1 MSVTNESWLTT
12 LNDGLNSVIGA
23 INGVLWGQLLV
34 YLLVAVG
41 IYFTF
46 RLGFIQIRQFKHAV
60 EVLKSGRD
68 VDNGLSSYQV
78 FCTSMAARVGTG
90 NMAGVAVALTVGG
103 PGAIFWMWLIAL
115 FGMSTAFIESTLAQ
129 IYKTKDVDG
138 QYRGGPAYYM
148 EKGLGQRWMG
158 SLFSVF
164 LIIAFGLVF
173 NAVQANTITDALS
186 HSFGFDET
194 IMGVIIVAFSGFF
207 IMGGLQKIA
216 QASSRIVPVMAIG
229 YLAIA
234 IVIVIMNIT
243 ELPAVL
249 SLIVKS
255 AFGWQEAAAGGVA
268 YTIAQAMQSGIARGL
283 FSNEAGMGSAA
294 NVAASAT
301 PNPNHPASQGFV
313 QMLGVFVDT
322 IVICTASAAMIM
334 LSGVMDQP
342 DAATGISLLQQALTN
357 ELGSWTT
364 YFMAAAILLFCFSS
378 IIANYSYAETNVMF
392 LNGNTK
398 KGLLA
403 FRLCV
408 LAMVMFGSVAS
419 LPVVWNLADASM
431 GMMALINIVALVLLS
446 KLAIKV
452 IKDYE
457 LQLKQGKMPEFDRSK
472 FPELDELD
480 GAWHPEDNAEPIAS
494 SK

>member
-1 MSVTNESWLTT
+1 MNATINNWIASLNETLMSI
-12 LNDGLNSVIGA
+12 IGD
-23 INGVLWGQLLV
+23 INGLLWGHLLV

-46 RLGFIQIRQFKHAV
+46 RLGFIQIRQFRHAIG
-60 EVLKSGRD
+60 VLKKGKDSDAGI
-68 VDNGLSSYQV
+68 SSYQV

-90 NMAGVAVALTVGG
+90 NMAGVAVALTIGG
-103 PGAIFWMWLIAL
+103 PGAIFWMWAMAL
-115 FGMSTAFIESTLAQ
+115 FGMATAFVESTLAQ
-129 IYKTKDVDG
+129 VYKVKDVDG

-148 EKGLGQRWMG
+148 EQGLGQRWMG
-158 SLFSVF
+158 SLFSVC

-173 NAVQANTITDALS
+173 NAVQANTITDALY
-186 HSFGFDET
+186 HSFEIDRSW
-194 IMGVIIVAFSGFF
+194 MGIAIVLCSALF
-207 IMGGLQKIA
+207 IMGGLKSVA
-216 QASSRIVPVMAIG
+216 QASSRIVPVMAVG

-234 IVIVIMNIT
+234 LLIVAMNIS
-243 ELPAVL
+243 ELPAVVM
-249 SLIVKS
+249 LIVKS

-313 QMLGVFVDT
+313 QMLGVFADT
-322 IVICTASAAMIM
+322 IIICTASAAMIM

-342 DAATGISLLQQALTN
+342 DAATGIGLLQQALTN
-357 ELGSWTT
+357 ELGGWTT
-364 YFMAAAILLFCFSS
+364 YFMAAAIVLFCFSS
-378 IIANYSYAETNVMF
+378 IIANYSYAETNIMF
-392 LNGNTK
+392 LNGNSK
-398 KGLLA
+398 KGLLV
-403 FRLCV
+403 FRLIV

-419 LPVVWNLADASM
+419 LPVVWNMADASM
-431 GMMALINIVALVLLS
+431 GMMALINIIALVLLS
-446 KLAIKV
+446 NLAIKV

-457 LQLKQGKMPEFDRSK
+457 AQVKKGQVPTFDRTK
-472 FPELDELD
+472 FPELNKLD
-480 GAWHPEDNAEPIAS
+480 GAWHPQPETAEE

>member
-1 MSVTNESWLTT
+1 MSVTNETWLTS
-12 LNDGLNSVIGA
+12 LNDSLMTVIGA
-23 INGVLWGQLLV
+23 INGVLWGQLIV
-34 YLLVAVG
+34 YLLVGVG

-46 RLGFIQIRQFKHAV
+46 RLGFIQIRQFRHAIT
-60 EVLKSGRD
+60 VLNTGKNTE
-68 VDNGLSSYQV
+68 NGISSYQV

-90 NMAGVAVALTVGG
+90 NMAGVAVALAVGG
-103 PGAIFWMWLIAL
+103 PGAIFWMWIMAL

-129 IYKTKDVDG
+129 VYKVKDVDG

-173 NAVQANTITDALS
+173 NAVQANTITDALN
-186 HSFGFDET
+186 HSFGFDKT
-194 IMGVIIVAFSGFF
+194 VMGVIIVLASAFF
-207 IMGGLQKIA
+207 IMGGLSKVA
-216 QASSRIVPVMAIG
+216 QASSRIVPVMAVG

-234 IVIVIMNIT
+234 LLIVVMNIT
-243 ELPAVL
+243 ELPAAII
-249 SLIVKS
+249 LIVKS

-294 NVAASAT
+294 NIAASAT

-313 QMLGVFVDT
+313 QMLGVFADT

-342 DAATGISLLQQALTN
+342 DAASGIGLLQQALTS
-357 ELGSWTT
+357 ELGGWTT
-364 YFMAAAILLFCFSS
+364 YFMAAAIILFCFSS
-378 IIANYSYAETNVMF
+378 IIANYSYAETNIMF
-392 LNGNTK
+392 FNGNSK
-398 KGLLA
+398 KGLFI
-403 FRLCV
+403 FRLTV

-431 GMMALINIVALVLLS
+431 GLMVLINVVALILLS

-457 LQLKQGKMPEFDRSK
+457 VQLKAGKVPEFDRSK

-480 GAWHPEDNAEPIAS
+480 GAWHPEGAEPLAAT
-494 SK
+494 K

>member
-1 MSVTNESWLTT
+1 MSVLTSM
-12 LNDGLNSVIGA
+12 NDSLMTVINA
-23 INGVLWGQLLV
+23 VNGVLWGQVLV
-34 YLLVAVG
+34 YMLVGVG
-41 IYFTF
+41 VYFTV

-60 EVLKSGRD
+60 GVLKRGKNSETGI
-68 VDNGLSSYQV
+68 SSYQV

-103 PGAIFWMWLIAL
+103 PGAIFWMWVIAL
-115 FGMSTAFIESTLAQ
+115 FGMATAFVESTLAQ
-129 IYKTKDVDG
+129 VYKVKDVDG

-173 NAVQANTITDALS
+173 NAVQANTITDALN

-194 IMGVIIVAFSGFF
+194 TMGIIIVIASAFF
-207 IMGGLQKIA
+207 IMGGLTKIA
-216 QASSRIVPVMAIG
+216 RASARIVPVMAVG
-229 YLAIA
+229 YLAVA
-234 IVIVIMNIT
+234 ALVVIMNIS
-243 ELPAVL
+243 ELPAAL
-249 SLIVKS
+249 TLIVKS

-294 NVAASAT
+294 NIAASAT

-313 QMLGVFVDT
+313 QMLGVFADT

-342 DAATGISLLQQALTN
+342 DAASGIGLLQQALTS

-364 YFMAAAILLFCFSS
+364 YFMAAAIILFCFSS
-378 IIANYSYAETNVMF
+378 IIANYSYAETNIMF

-398 KGLLA
+398 KGLFI
-403 FRLCV
+403 FRLTV
-408 LAMVMFGSVAS
+408 LCMVMFGSVAS
-419 LPVVWNLADASM
+419 LPVVWSLADASM
-431 GMMALINIVALVLLS
+431 GMMALINIVALLLLS
-446 KLAIKV
+446 KLAFKV

-457 LQLKQGKMPEFDRSK
+457 TQLKAGKVPEFDRSK
-472 FPELDELD
+472 FPELEELD
-480 GAWHPEDNAEPIAS
+480 GAWHPETMKEARAKS
-494 SK
+494 

>member
-1 MSVTNESWLTT
+1 MSVLTSM
-12 LNDGLNSVIGA
+12 NDGLMTVINA
-23 INGVLWGQLLV
+23 VNGVLWGQVLIYMLV
-34 YLLVAVG
+34 GVG
-41 IYFTF
+41 VYFTV

-60 EVLKSGRD
+60 GVLKRGKNSETGI
-68 VDNGLSSYQV
+68 SSYQV

-103 PGAIFWMWLIAL
+103 PGAIFWMWVIAL
-115 FGMSTAFIESTLAQ
+115 FGMATAFVESTLAQ
-129 IYKTKDVDG
+129 VYKVKDVDG

-173 NAVQANTITDALS
+173 NAVQANTITDALN

-194 IMGVIIVAFSGFF
+194 TMGIIIVIASAFF
-207 IMGGLQKIA
+207 IMGGLTKIA
-216 QASSRIVPVMAIG
+216 RASARIVPVMAVG
-229 YLAIA
+229 YLAVA
-234 IVIVIMNIT
+234 ALVVVMNLS
-243 ELPAVL
+243 ELPAAL
-249 SLIVKS
+249 TLIVKS

-268 YTIAQAMQSGIARGL
+268 YTISQAMQSGIARGL

-294 NVAASAT
+294 NIAASAT

-313 QMLGVFVDT
+313 QMLGVFADT

-342 DAATGISLLQQALTN
+342 DAASGIGLLQQALTS
-357 ELGSWTT
+357 ELGGWTT
-364 YFMAAAILLFCFSS
+364 YFMAAAIILFCFSS
-378 IIANYSYAETNVMF
+378 IIANYSYAETNIMF

-398 KGLLA
+398 KGLFI
-403 FRLCV
+403 FRLTV
-408 LAMVMFGSVAS
+408 LGMVMFGSVAS
-419 LPVVWNLADASM
+419 LPVVWSLADASM
-431 GMMALINIVALVLLS
+431 GMMALINIVALLLLS
-446 KLAIKV
+446 KLAFKV

-457 LQLKQGKMPEFDRSK
+457 TQLKAGKIPEFDRSK
-472 FPELDELD
+472 FPELEELD
-480 GAWHPEDNAEPIAS
+480 GAWHPETMKKARAKS
-494 SK
+494 

>member
-1 MSVTNESWLTT
+1 MTSTDSTLIESMNEALM
-12 LNDGLNSVIGA
+12 SVIGT
-23 INGVLWGQLLV
+23 INGILWGQVLV
-34 YLLVAVG
+34 YLLVGVG
-41 IYFTF
+41 VYFTL
-46 RLGFIQIRQFKHAV
+46 RLGFIQIRQLGHSIQILRNDKEV
-60 EVLKSGRD
+60 E
-68 VDNGLSSYQV
+68 NGISSYQV

-115 FGMSTAFIESTLAQ
+115 FGMATAFIESTLAQ
-129 IYKTKDVDG
+129 VYKVKDVDG

-158 SLFSVF
+158 SLFSIF

-186 HSFGFDET
+186 HSFGFDKT
-194 IMGVIIVAFSGFF
+194 IMGVVIVAVSAFF
-207 IMGGLQKIA
+207 IMGGLRRVA
-216 QASSRIVPVMAIG
+216 TASSKIVPVMAVG

-234 IVIVIMNIT
+234 LIVVVMNIT
-243 ELPAVL
+243 EVPAVL
-249 SLIVKS
+249 TLIVKS

-294 NVAASAT
+294 NIAASAT

-342 DAATGISLLQQALTN
+342 NAATGISLLQQALTN
-357 ELGSWTT
+357 ELGSWTS
-364 YFMAAAILLFCFSS
+364 YFMALAILLFCFTS

-392 LNGNTK
+392 LNGNSK
-398 KGLLA
+398 KGLFG

-431 GMMALINIVALVLLS
+431 GMMALINIVALIFLS
-446 KLAIKV
+446 KLAINV

-457 LQLKQGKMPEFDRSK
+457 TQLKAGKIPEFDRTK
-472 FPELDELD
+472 FPQLDNVD
-480 GAWHPEDNAEPIAS
+480 TAWHPE
-494 SK
+494 KKKV

>member
-1 MSVTNESWLTT
+1 MSVLTSM
-12 LNDGLNSVIGA
+12 NDGLMTVINA
-23 INGVLWGQLLV
+23 VNGVLWGQVLI
-34 YLLVAVG
+34 YLLVGVG
-41 IYFTF
+41 VYFTV

-60 EVLKSGRD
+60 GVLKSGK
-68 VDNGLSSYQV
+68 NTETGISSYQV

-103 PGAIFWMWLIAL
+103 PGAIFWMWVIAL
-115 FGMSTAFIESTLAQ
+115 FGMATAFVESTLAQ
-129 IYKTKDVDG
+129 VYKVKDVDG

-173 NAVQANTITDALS
+173 NAVQANTITDALN

-194 IMGVIIVAFSGFF
+194 TMGIIIVIASAFF
-207 IMGGLQKIA
+207 IMGGLTKIA
-216 QASSRIVPVMAIG
+216 KASARIVPVMAVG
-229 YLAIA
+229 YLAVA
-234 IVIVIMNIT
+234 ALVVVMNIT
-243 ELPAVL
+243 ELPAAL
-249 SLIVKS
+249 TLIVKS

-294 NVAASAT
+294 NIAASAT

-313 QMLGVFVDT
+313 QMLGVFADT

-342 DAATGISLLQQALTN
+342 DAASGIGLLQQALTS
-357 ELGSWTT
+357 ELGGWTT
-364 YFMAAAILLFCFSS
+364 YFMAAAIILFCFSS
-378 IIANYSYAETNVMF
+378 IIANYSYAETNIMF

-398 KGLLA
+398 KGLFI
-403 FRLCV
+403 FRLAV
-408 LAMVMFGSVAS
+408 LGMVMFGSVAS

-431 GMMALINIVALVLLS
+431 GMMALINIVALLLLS
-446 KLAIKV
+446 KLAFKV

-457 LQLKQGKMPEFDRSK
+457 TQLKAGKIPEFDRSK
-472 FPELDELD
+472 FPELEELD
-480 GAWHPEDNAEPIAS
+480 GAWHPETMKEARVKS
-494 SK
+494 